1 MFNDERERLM
11 NERDPYGESIQDWAI
26 RVQEQHIRH
35 SLRSRVL
42 KATGKELIL
51 LGEKLT
57 ERFGAGREEA
67 RPRDPSLN

>member
-26 RVQEQHIRH
+26 RVQEHIRH

-42 KATGKELIL
+42 KASGRELIA
-51 LGEKLT
+51 LGAKLT
-57 ERFGAGREEA
+57 ERFGVVEPDEA
-67 RPRDPSLN
+67 REKSLN